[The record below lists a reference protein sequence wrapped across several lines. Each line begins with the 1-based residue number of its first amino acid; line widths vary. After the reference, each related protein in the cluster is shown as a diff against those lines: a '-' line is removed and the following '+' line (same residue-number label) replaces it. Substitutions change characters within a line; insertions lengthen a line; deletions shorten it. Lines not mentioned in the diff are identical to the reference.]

1 MILQFEFRNYKSV
14 RDWQTFSLL
23 AEKSVSERKETVMV
37 RNNIHILSSAVIYG
51 RNASGK
57 SNLLKAVAALQNM
70 VVGSAKYESGARIAN
85 YQPYKLDVN
94 NIEQPVEFKIE
105 FIAKDGIKYR
115 YEIAFTARKIEYERL
130 FHYPK
135 TQSARLFEREG
146 MQIIYGEKVTGRK
159 KDIEDTLYENQLYLS
174 KVGSDRLEALFFP
187 YRFFYDAILAYLD
200 HDAGL
205 DETLLQLY
213 SARFGKEHHSRFNAN
228 LTKLIRAADI
238 NIESFIIRDNQID
251 LDVLPE
257 DMDEKDKRSFVS
269 RYRYQARSS
278 NRLFN
283 GDKQVGLTELRLSEQ
298 STGTLK
304 LIILGGLIIEALET
318 GQILLID
325 ELDKSLHPKL
335 TRALIDIFNEP
346 KSNPNGAQLIFA
358 THDVTLLDNDL
369 FRRDQIW
376 LAEKEYQGCSHYY
389 AVSDIGGIRK
399 DTALSKWY
407 FDGRFG
413 GTPVIKNED
422 FTFEFE
428 DGKV

>member
-1 MILQFEFRNYKSV
+1 MILQFEFRNYKSI
-14 RDWQTFSLL
+14 RDWQLFSLL
-23 AEKSVSERKETVMV
+23 AEKSVSERKETVIV
-37 RNNIHILSSAVIYG
+37 RNNVHILSSAIIYG

-57 SNLLKAVAALQNM
+57 SNLLKAMTALKNL
-70 VVGSAKYESGARIAN
+70 VLESGKYNANARIRE
-85 YQPYKLDVN
+85 YEPYKLDVKN
-94 NIEQPVEFKIE
+94 LEQPVEFKIE
-105 FIAKDGIKYR
+105 FLAKDGIKYR
-115 YEIAFTARKIEYERL
+115 YEVGYTAKSIQYERL

-135 TQSARLFEREG
+135 TQPARLFEREG
-146 MQIIYGEKVTGRK
+146 MQIIYGDKVTGRK

-187 YRFFYDAILAYLD
+187 YRFFYEMMLSYLD

-213 SARFGKEHHSRFNAN
+213 SARFGKEHHSKFNAN

-238 NIESFIIRDNQID
+238 NIESFILRDNQID

-257 DMDEKDKRSFVS
+257 DMADKDKRSFVS
-269 RYRYQARSS
+269 RYRYQAQTS
-278 NRLFN
+278 NRLFD

-304 LIILGGLIIEALET
+304 LIILGGLIIEALEA
-318 GQILLID
+318 GQVLLID

-335 TRALIDIFNEP
+335 TRSLVDIFNEP
-346 KSNPNGAQLIFA
+346 KANPNGAQLIFA
-358 THDVTLLDNDL
+358 THDVTLLDNEL

-389 AVSDIGGIRK
+389 AVSDITGIRK
-399 DTALSKWY
+399 NAALSKWY
-407 FDGRFG
+407 LDGRFG
-413 GTPVIKNED
+413 ATPVIKD
-422 FTFEFE
+422 YDLIFEFE
-428 DGKV
+428 NGKV